1 MRSKSIFDRAAG
13 RRFGFESLIFLLT
26 YFNVLHIINEY
37 IAKTK
42 KRNIRDVSFS
52 ESCREVRGSSV
63 NPELAS
69 ESFC

>member
-1 MRSKSIFDRAAG
+1 MSQDQMFDI
-13 RRFGFESLIFLLT
+13 SLLT

>member
-1 MRSKSIFDRAAG
+1 MDNKTQQIYLRGIILRKLKDIS
-13 RRFGFESLIFLLT
+13 LLT

>member
-1 MRSKSIFDRAAG
+1 MSESIKEDMRM
-13 RRFGFESLIFLLT
+13 EIFLLT
-26 YFNVLHIINEY
+26 YFKVLHIINEY

-42 KRNIRDVSFS
+42 KRSSRDVSFS

-63 NPELAS
+63 NPELVS